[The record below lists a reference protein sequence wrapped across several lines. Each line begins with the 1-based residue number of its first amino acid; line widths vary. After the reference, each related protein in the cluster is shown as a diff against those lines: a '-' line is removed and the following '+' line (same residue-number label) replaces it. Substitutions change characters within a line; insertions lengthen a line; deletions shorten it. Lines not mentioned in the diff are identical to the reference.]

1 VRLPVRRTLLDIA
14 LTLLFILLQ
23 TTIGRYLTLAGLPPD
38 IALIW
43 IVYLALRRGQLA
55 GTVAGFF
62 TGLVLDLIS
71 GNDGMM
77 GLAAL
82 SKTAAG
88 FTAGYF
94 FNENKTLQT
103 LGSYRF
109 IVIILTVALVHN
121 LIYFVIFLQ
130 GSGAHWWEAILLYG
144 IPAAL
149 YTAAVGLIP
158 TFVFARRLLQ

>member
-1 VRLPVRRTLLDIA
+1 MRQTFIDIA
-14 LTLLFILLQ
+14 LTLMVVLLQ
-23 TTIGRYLTLAGLPPD
+23 TTIAQYLAVAGFSPD

-43 IVYLALRRGQLA
+43 IVYLSIRRGQIT

-62 TGLVLDLIS
+62 VGLVLDLLS
-71 GNDGMM
+71 GNDGML

-82 SKTAAG
+82 SKTVGG

-94 FNENKTLQT
+94 FNENKTVQT

-109 IVIILTVALVHN
+109 ILIILSVSLVHN
-121 LIYFVIFLQ
+121 LIYFIIFLQ
-130 GSGAHWWEAILLYG
+130 GSGAHWWQAILLYG
-144 IPAAL
+144 VPAAL

-158 TFVFARRLLQ
+158 TFVFARRALL

>member
-1 VRLPVRRTLLDIA
+1 MRQTFIDIA

-23 TTIGRYLTLAGLPPD
+23 TTLAQYLAVAGLSPD

-43 IVYLALRRGQLA
+43 IVYLSLRRGQIA

-62 TGLVLDLIS
+62 TGLILDLLS
-71 GNDGMM
+71 GSDGML

-82 SKTAAG
+82 SKTAGG
-88 FTAGYF
+88 FMAGYF
-94 FNENKTLQT
+94 FNENKTVQT

-109 IVIILTVALVHN
+109 ILIILSSSLVHN
-121 LIYFVIFLQ
+121 LIYFIIFLQ
-130 GSGAHWWEAILLYG
+130 GSGAHWWQAILLYG
-144 IPAAL
+144 VPAAL

-158 TFVFARRLLQ
+158 AFVFARRALL

>member
-1 VRLPVRRTLLDIA
+1 VRQTLIDIA
-14 LTLLFILLQ
+14 LTLLCILLQ
-23 TTIGRYLTLAGLPPD
+23 TTIAQYLAVAGLSPD
-38 IALIW
+38 ITLIW
-43 IVYLALRRGQLA
+43 IIYLSLRRGQMT

-62 TGLVLDLIS
+62 CGLVLDLLS
-71 GNDGMM
+71 GADGML

-109 IVIILTVALVHN
+109 ILIILLVSVVHN
-121 LIYFVIFLQ
+121 LIYFIIFLQ
-130 GSGAHWWEAILLYG
+130 GSGAHWWQAILLYG
-144 IPAAL
+144 VPAAL
-149 YTAAVGLIP
+149 YTAAVGLMP
-158 TFVFARRLLQ
+158 AFVFARRALL

>member
-1 VRLPVRRTLLDIA
+1 MRQTFIDIA
-14 LTLLFILLQ
+14 LTILFVLLQ
-23 TTIGRYLTLAGLPPD
+23 TTLTQYLAVWGLSPD

-43 IVYLALRRGQLA
+43 IVYLALRRGQIT

-62 TGLVLDLIS
+62 TGLVLDLLS
-71 GNDGMM
+71 GNDGML

-82 SKTAAG
+82 SKTAGG
-88 FTAGYF
+88 FMAGYF

-109 IVIILTVALVHN
+109 ILIILSVSLVHN

-130 GSGAHWWEAILLYG
+130 GSGAHWWQAILLYG

-158 TFVFARRLLQ
+158 TFVFARRALL

>member
-1 VRLPVRRTLLDIA
+1 MRQTFIDIA
-14 LTLLFILLQ
+14 LTILFVLLQ
-23 TTIGRYLTLAGLPPD
+23 TTLAQYLAVAGLSPD

-43 IVYLALRRGQLA
+43 IVYLSLRRGQIT

-62 TGLVLDLIS
+62 IGLVLDLLS
-71 GNDGMM
+71 GSDGML

-82 SKTAAG
+82 SKTAGG

-94 FNENKTLQT
+94 FNENKTVQT

-109 IVIILTVALVHN
+109 VLIILSVSLVHN
-121 LIYFVIFLQ
+121 LIYFIIFLQ
-130 GSGAHWWEAILLYG
+130 GSGAHWWQAILLYG
-144 IPAAL
+144 IPAAV

-158 TFVFARRLLQ
+158 TFVFARRALL

>member
-1 VRLPVRRTLLDIA
+1 MRQTFIDIA
-14 LTLLFILLQ
+14 LTLMVVLLQ
-23 TTIGRYLTLAGLPPD
+23 TTIAQYLAVAGFSPD

-43 IVYLALRRGQLA
+43 IVYLSIRRGQIT
-55 GTVAGFF
+55 GTVAGFLV
-62 TGLVLDLIS
+62 GLVLDLLS
-71 GNDGMM
+71 GNDGML

-82 SKTAAG
+82 SKTVGG

-94 FNENKTLQT
+94 FNENKTVQT

-109 IVIILTVALVHN
+109 ILIILSVSLVHN
-121 LIYFVIFLQ
+121 LIYFIIFLQ
-130 GSGAHWWEAILLYG
+130 GSGAHWWQAILLYG

-158 TFVFARRLLQ
+158 TFVFARWALL

>member
-1 VRLPVRRTLLDIA
+1 MRQTFIDIA
-14 LTLLFILLQ
+14 LTLMGVLLQ
-23 TTIGRYLTLAGLPPD
+23 TTIAQYLAVAGFSPD

-43 IVYLALRRGQLA
+43 IVYLSIRRGQIT
-55 GTVAGFF
+55 GTVAGFLV
-62 TGLVLDLIS
+62 GLVLDLLS
-71 GNDGMM
+71 GNDGML

-82 SKTAAG
+82 SKTVGG

-94 FNENKTLQT
+94 FNENKTVQT

-109 IVIILTVALVHN
+109 ILIILSVSLVHN
-121 LIYFVIFLQ
+121 LIYFIIFLQ
-130 GSGAHWWEAILLYG
+130 GSGAHWWQAILLYG

-158 TFVFARRLLQ
+158 TFVFARRALL

>member
-1 VRLPVRRTLLDIA
+1 VRQTLVDTA

-23 TTIGRYLTLAGLPPD
+23 TTLARYLAIAGLPPD

-43 IVYLALRRGQLA
+43 IVYLALKRGQIAATLA
-55 GTVAGFF
+55 GFS
-62 TGLVLDLIS
+62 TGLVLDLLS
-71 GNDGMM
+71 GNDGML

-109 IVIILTVALVHN
+109 VLLIFSVALVHN
-121 LIYFVIFLQ
+121 LIYFIIFLQ
-130 GSGAHWWEAILLYG
+130 GSGAHWWQAILLYG

-158 TFVFARRLLQ
+158 TFVFARRALL

>member
-1 VRLPVRRTLLDIA
+1 MRQAIIDIA
-14 LTLLFILLQ
+14 LTILFVLLQ
-23 TTIGRYLTLAGLPPD
+23 TTIAQYVAVAGLSPD

-43 IVYLALRRGQLA
+43 IVYLSLRRGQIT

-62 TGLVLDLIS
+62 TGLVLDLLS
-71 GNDGMM
+71 GNDGML

-82 SKTAAG
+82 SMTAGG
-88 FTAGYF
+88 FMAGYF

-109 IVIILTVALVHN
+109 ILIILSVSLVHN
-121 LIYFVIFLQ
+121 LIYFIIFLQ
-130 GSGAHWWEAILLYG
+130 GSGAHWWQAILLYG
-144 IPAAL
+144 FPAAL

-158 TFVFARRLLQ
+158 TFVFARRALV

>member
-1 VRLPVRRTLLDIA
+1 MRQTFIDIA
-14 LTLLFILLQ
+14 LTLMVVLLQ
-23 TTIGRYLTLAGLPPD
+23 TTIAQYLAVAGFSPD

-43 IVYLALRRGQLA
+43 IVYLSIRRGQIT

-62 TGLVLDLIS
+62 VGLVLDLLS
-71 GNDGMM
+71 GNDGML

-82 SKTAAG
+82 SKTVGG

-94 FNENKTLQT
+94 FNENKTVQT

-109 IVIILTVALVHN
+109 VLIILSVSLVHN
-121 LIYFVIFLQ
+121 LIYFIIFLQ
-130 GSGAHWWEAILLYG
+130 GSGAHWWQAILLYG
-144 IPAAL
+144 VPAAL

-158 TFVFARRLLQ
+158 TFVFARRALL

>member
-1 VRLPVRRTLLDIA
+1 VRQTLIDIA

-23 TTIGRYLTLAGLPPD
+23 TTLARYLAVAGLPPD

-43 IVYLALRRGQLA
+43 IVYLALKRGQIA
-55 GTVAGFF
+55 GTVAGFC
-62 TGLVLDLIS
+62 TGLVLDVLS
-71 GNDGMM
+71 GSDGML

-94 FNENKTLQT
+94 FSENKTLQT

-109 IVIILTVALVHN
+109 VLLIFSVALVHN
-121 LIYFVIFLQ
+121 LIYFIIFLQ
-130 GSGAHWWEAILLYG
+130 GSGAHWWQAILLYG

-158 TFVFARRLLQ
+158 TFVFARRALL

>member
-1 VRLPVRRTLLDIA
+1 MRQTFIDIA
-14 LTLLFILLQ
+14 LTLMVVLLQ
-23 TTIGRYLTLAGLPPD
+23 TTIAQYLAVAGFSPD

-43 IVYLALRRGQLA
+43 IVYLSIRRGQIT

-62 TGLVLDLIS
+62 VGLVLDLLS
-71 GNDGMM
+71 GNDGML

-82 SKTAAG
+82 SKTVGG

-94 FNENKTLQT
+94 FNENKTVQT

-109 IVIILTVALVHN
+109 ILIILSVSLVHN
-121 LIYFVIFLQ
+121 LIYFIIFLQ
-130 GSGAHWWEAILLYG
+130 GSGAHWWQAILLYG

-158 TFVFARRLLQ
+158 TFVFARRALL

>member
-1 VRLPVRRTLLDIA
+1 MRRTFIDIA

-23 TTIGRYLTLAGLPPD
+23 TTIARYLAVAGISPD
-38 IALIW
+38 LALIW
-43 IVYLALRRGQLA
+43 IIYLSLRRGQIA
-55 GTVAGFF
+55 GTVAGFS
-62 TGLVLDLIS
+62 TGLVLDLLS
-71 GNDGMM
+71 GNDGML

-82 SKTAAG
+82 AKTAGG

-109 IVIILTVALVHN
+109 ILIILSVSLVHN

-144 IPAAL
+144 VPAAL
-149 YTAAVGLIP
+149 YTGAVGLIP
-158 TFVFARRLLQ
+158 TFVFARRALR

>member
-1 VRLPVRRTLLDIA
+1 MRQTFIYIA
-14 LTLLFILLQ
+14 LTILFVLLQ
-23 TTIGRYLTLAGLPPD
+23 TTLTQYLAVAGLSPD

-43 IVYLALRRGQLA
+43 IVYLALRRGQIT
-55 GTVAGFF
+55 GTIAGFF
-62 TGLVLDLIS
+62 VGLLLDLLS
-71 GNDGMM
+71 GNDGML

-82 SKTAAG
+82 SKTVGG

-94 FNENKTLQT
+94 FNENKTVQT

-109 IVIILTVALVHN
+109 ILIILSVSLVHN
-121 LIYFVIFLQ
+121 LIYFIIFLQ
-130 GSGAHWWEAILLYG
+130 GSGAHWWQAILLYG

-158 TFVFARRLLQ
+158 TFVFARRALL

>member
-1 VRLPVRRTLLDIA
+1 MRQTLIDIA
-14 LTLLFILLQ
+14 LTILFVLLQ
-23 TTIGRYLTLAGLPPD
+23 TTIAQYLAVAGLAPD

-43 IVYLALRRGQLA
+43 IVYLSLRRGQIT

-62 TGLVLDLIS
+62 TGLVLDLLS
-71 GNDGMM
+71 GSDGML

-82 SKTAAG
+82 SKTAGG
-88 FTAGYF
+88 FMAGYF
-94 FNENKTLQT
+94 FNENKTIQT

-109 IVIILTVALVHN
+109 ILIILSVSLVHN
-121 LIYFVIFLQ
+121 LIYFIIFLQ
-130 GSGAHWWEAILLYG
+130 GSGAHWWQAILLYG

-158 TFVFARRLLQ
+158 TFVFARRALL

>member
-1 VRLPVRRTLLDIA
+1 VRRTAIDIA

-23 TTIGRYLTLAGLPPD
+23 TTVAQYLAVAGLCPD

-43 IVYLALRRGQLA
+43 IIYLSLRRGQIT

-62 TGLVLDLIS
+62 TGLVLDVLS
-71 GNDGMM
+71 GNDGML

-82 SKTAAG
+82 SKTAGG
-88 FTAGYF
+88 FMAGYF

-109 IVIILTVALVHN
+109 ILIILSVSLVHN
-121 LIYFVIFLQ
+121 LIYFIIFLQ
-130 GSGAHWWEAILLYG
+130 GSGAHWWQAILLYG
-144 IPAAL
+144 VPAAL

-158 TFVFARRLLQ
+158 TFVFARRALL

>member
-1 VRLPVRRTLLDIA
+1 VRQTFIDIA
-14 LTLLFILLQ
+14 LTLMVVLLQ
-23 TTIGRYLTLAGLPPD
+23 TTIAQYLAVAGFSPD

-43 IVYLALRRGQLA
+43 IVYLSIRRGQIT
-55 GTVAGFF
+55 GTVAGFLV
-62 TGLVLDLIS
+62 GLVLDLLS
-71 GNDGMM
+71 GNDGML

-82 SKTAAG
+82 SKTVGG

-94 FNENKTLQT
+94 FNENKTVQT

-109 IVIILTVALVHN
+109 ILIILSVSLVHN
-121 LIYFVIFLQ
+121 LIYFIIFLQ
-130 GSGAHWWEAILLYG
+130 GSGAHWWQAILLYG

-158 TFVFARRLLQ
+158 TFVFARRALL

>member
-1 VRLPVRRTLLDIA
+1 MRQTFIDIV
-14 LTLLFILLQ
+14 LTILFVLLQ
-23 TTIGRYLTLAGLPPD
+23 TTLTQYLAVWGLSPD

-43 IVYLALRRGQLA
+43 IVYLALRRGQIT

-62 TGLVLDLIS
+62 TGLVLDLLS
-71 GNDGMM
+71 GNDGML

-82 SKTAAG
+82 SKTAGG
-88 FTAGYF
+88 FMAGYF

-109 IVIILTVALVHN
+109 ILIILSVSLVHN
-121 LIYFVIFLQ
+121 LIYFIIFLQ
-130 GSGAHWWEAILLYG
+130 GSGAHWWQAILLYG

-158 TFVFARRLLQ
+158 AFVFARRALL